1 MNIKKIETNY
11 NKKYF
16 LKDFNNIKY
25 KKYSKSLENEI
36 VNIYPEITYQDILGF
51 GGAFSEA
58 TGVSL
63 SKLQSNKKDEALNE
77 YFSKSGL
84 NYNFCRLPIA
94 STDFSLKSYS
104 YCTKNDLSDFS
115 IEKDRQY
122 IINIVKQALKINPN
136 IKFISSPWSPP
147 KFMKNNK
154 MLILGGKLLD
164 KYKNLYADYLVKY
177 IKAYEKENI
186 NIDYITVQNEP
197 NAIQLWESCLYSPE
211 EECDMVLNYIYP
223 KFKENNI
230 NTKILIWDH
239 NKEKLYT
246 RILQELNFTE
256 KAKDIISG
264 AAFHFYSGSHFENIA
279 LLRQNN
285 DFKDKLLI
293 HTEGCTGY
301 SNFNEKDFI
310 HNAEI
315 YAHDILGDL
324 LSGAN
329 GYIDWNL
336 VLDNN
341 GGPNHKKNYCDS
353 PIMLNKDNTD
363 YIKNLSFYYIAH
375 FSKYIK
381 RNAKVLAISRYTTD
395 IETLAIKNPDDSIAI
410 IMLNKFGFDKKFNIC
425 INGFTFSDKIEA
437 HSIITYVISE
447 N

>member
-1 MNIKKIETNY
+1 MDDRFY
-11 NKKYF
+11 GHPPDYDYRVRPHRQRGP
-16 LKDFNNIKY
+16 LH
-25 KKYSKSLENEI
+25 
-36 VNIYPEITYQDILGF
+36 PGQR
-51 GGAFSEA
+51 GGHLLA
-58 TGVSL
+58 G
-63 SKLQSNKKDEALNE
+63 
-77 YFSKSGL
+77 
-84 NYNFCRLPIA
+84 
-94 STDFSLKSYS
+94 
-104 YCTKNDLSDFS
+104 
-115 IEKDRQY
+115 
-122 IINIVKQALKINPN
+122 ALKG
-136 IKFISSPWSPP
+136 SALSPGSLPGKHGDLPGDGLPP
-147 KFMKNNK
+147 
-154 MLILGGKLLD
+154 GPD
-164 KYKNLYADYLVKY
+164 
-177 IKAYEKENI
+177 
-186 NIDYITVQNEP
+186 
-197 NAIQLWESCLYSPE
+197 SPE
-211 EECDMVLNYIYP
+211 EECDMVINYIYP

-239 NKEKLYT
+239 NKEKLYI
-246 RILQELNFTE
+246 RILQELNFNE